1 MMEQL
6 RNTQES
12 VVKHF
17 PIDQSQVSRYLKN
30 KIETMKDTA
39 DNYWKKLLRDQKGQ
53 SDLSS
58 SNRRRVYQAC
68 ASHYYKILTEL
79 QNLHVH

>member
-12 VVKHF
+12 VVNHC

-30 KIETMKDTA
+30 KIQTMKDTA
-39 DNYWKKLLRDQKGQ
+39 DNYWKKLLRDQSAKNTGMFIQ
-53 SDLSS
+53 
-58 SNRRRVYQAC
+58 
-68 ASHYYKILTEL
+68 HYDRSLKKQEL
-79 QNLHVH
+79 EAIM

>member
-30 KIETMKDTA
+30 KIQTMKDTA
-39 DNYWKKLLRDQKGQ
+39 DNYWKKLLRDQSAK
-53 SDLSS
+53 
-58 SNRRRVYQAC
+58 NRGMFIQ
-68 ASHYYKILTEL
+68 HYDRSLKKQEL
-79 QNLHVH
+79 EAIM

>member
-30 KIETMKDTA
+30 KIQTTKDTA
-39 DNYWKKLLRDQKGQ
+39 DNYWKKLLRDQSAKNTGMFIQ
-53 SDLSS
+53 
-58 SNRRRVYQAC
+58 
-68 ASHYYKILTEL
+68 HYDRSLKKQEL
-79 QNLHVH
+79 EAIM

>member
-17 PIDQSQVSRYLKN
+17 PIDQSQVSKYLKN
-30 KIETMKDTA
+30 KIQTMKDTA
-39 DNYWKKLLRDQKGQ
+39 DDYWKKLLRDQSAKNTGMFIQ
-53 SDLSS
+53 
-58 SNRRRVYQAC
+58 
-68 ASHYYKILTEL
+68 YYARSLKKQEL
-79 QNLHVH
+79 EAIM

>member
-1 MMEQL
+1 MEQL

-30 KIETMKDTA
+30 KIQTMKDTA
-39 DNYWKKLLRDQKGQ
+39 DNYWKKLLRDQSAK
-53 SDLSS
+53 
-58 SNRRRVYQAC
+58 NRGMFIQ
-68 ASHYYKILTEL
+68 HYDRSLKKQEL
-79 QNLHVH
+79 EAIM